1 MDKSFSLGTLYEF
14 NKQIVAKEQKMSN
27 TDMEKAKKEL
37 ELWFNWYLD
46 GYAMLLCRERYDF
59 TIFHLYQKQN
69 LNPPAVAADELIELL
84 KSRGTPISIEKDID
98 KNIWEIW
105 IKIDDEPFVYYLFD
119 CDPMV
124 IEC

>member
-27 TDMEKAKKEL
+27 TDIEKAKKEL

>member
-1 MDKSFSLGTLYEF
+1 
-14 NKQIVAKEQKMSN
+14 
-27 TDMEKAKKEL
+27 
-37 ELWFNWYLD
+37 
-46 GYAMLLCRERYDF
+46 MLLCRERYDF

-69 LNPPAVAADELIELL
+69 LNPPAVAANELIELL

-105 IKIDDEPFVYYLFD
+105 IKIDDEPFAYYLFN

>member
-27 TDMEKAKKEL
+27 ADMEKAKKEL

-69 LNPPAVAADELIELL
+69 LNPPAIAANELIELL

-105 IKIDDEPFVYYLFD
+105 IKIDDEPFAYYLFA

>member
-46 GYAMLLCRERYDF
+46 SYAMLLCRERYDF

-69 LNPPAVAADELIELL
+69 LNPPAVAANELIELL

-105 IKIDDEPFVYYLFD
+105 IKIDDEPFAYYLFN